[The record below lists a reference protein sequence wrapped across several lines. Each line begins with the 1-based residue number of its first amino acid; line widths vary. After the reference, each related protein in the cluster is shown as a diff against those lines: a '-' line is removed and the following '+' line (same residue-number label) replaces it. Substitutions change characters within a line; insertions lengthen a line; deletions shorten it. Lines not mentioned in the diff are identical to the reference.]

1 MKFEQI
7 KEGVGFND
15 LSSLVHPRV
24 SIAEF
29 VPKTGN
35 EEDVIVLAFYVKDD
49 RPAQDLATFLE
60 KGIIDILDTEVS
72 PNADEEGNYLCFVEM
87 KNENVMKT
95 TLQLLEEVS
104 RICTTDE
111 WSLEFYEGKTISVTE
126 KDIKGYLKSN

>member
-7 KEGVGFND
+7 KECVGFND
-15 LSSLVHPRV
+15 LSSLIRPRV

>member
-15 LSSLVHPRV
+15 LSSLIRPRV

>member
-7 KEGVGFND
+7 KEGVGHND
-15 LSSLVHPRV
+15 LKSLVSNKI

-49 RPAQDLATFLE
+49 RPAQDLATFME
-60 KGIIDILDTEVS
+60 KGVVDILDTEVS
-72 PNADEEGNYLCFVEM
+72 PNADDDGHYLVFVEM

-95 TLQLLEEVS
+95 TLELLDDVS
-104 RICTTDE
+104 RICEVEE
-111 WSLEFYEGKTISVTE
+111 WSLEFYGGKTVPV
-126 KDIKGYLKSN
+126 KADDIELYIKKN